1 MKFIPHP
8 NVYFFRVEVKQNGFC
23 LSLDQEQLVASHHT
37 QLAMVTRLCH
47 EEMVLL
53 KQINSGTKVSK
64 FYADTLINIFC
75 EVSFVYKKE
84 LLFSTLSY
92 SVCFR
97 IHLKCCGKSVSCC
110 IHLRCTDLNHDV
122 TTTFANI
129 CREIRL
135 AGYMSPHAALCSI
148 VIVWLSTN
156 VPLAI
161 S

>member
-1 MKFIPHP
+1 MKFIPYP

-64 FYADTLINIFC
+64 FYADTLINIF
-75 EVSFVYKKE
+75 VKYLLRIKGV
-84 LLFSTLSY
+84 LFSALSY
-92 SVCFR
+92 SVCFC
-97 IHLKCCGKSVSCC
+97 IHLKCCGESVSCC

-148 VIVWLSTN
+148 VIVCLLTN

>member
-1 MKFIPHP
+1 MKFIPYP

-64 FYADTLINIFC
+64 FYADTLINIF
-75 EVSFVYKKE
+75 VKY
-84 LLFSTLSY
+84 LLSIKRGP
-92 SVCFR
+92 VCFC

-156 VPLAI
+156 VPWAI

>member
-1 MKFIPHP
+1 MKFIPYP

-23 LSLDQEQLVASHHT
+23 LSLDQEQLVASHHA

-64 FYADTLINIFC
+64 FYADTLINIF
-75 EVSFVYKKE
+75 VKYLLRIKGV
-84 LLFSTLSY
+84 LFSALSY
-92 SVCFR
+92 SVCFC
-97 IHLKCCGKSVSCC
+97 IHLKCCGESVSCC

-148 VIVWLSTN
+148 VIVCLLTN